1 MKSEQSEQGEM
12 MRAHTNCQKPYER
25 RVSEYLRSTNTTSTK
40 QMNMSKREM
49 RYLET
54 PKKTVQCEL
63 FKILHKVRMAHIL
76 KQL

>member
-1 MKSEQSEQGEM
+1 MTLEDTYPLPKT
-12 MRAHTNCQKPYER
+12 HKR
-25 RVSEYLRSTNTTSTK
+25 RVSTYLRSTNTTSTK